1 MNGFRVMKNMDETDL
16 KFSLKNIQMDTA
28 TILGM
33 VGVSGILGAYFLNLF
48 NMIDQN
54 SYTYILI
61 NLIGATLACISS
73 VMIESIPFT
82 ILEGVWALVSMVA
95 LVKKIFLQK
104 KT

>member
-1 MNGFRVMKNMDETDL
+1 
-16 KFSLKNIQMDTA
+16 MDTA

-33 VGVSGILGAYFLNLF
+33 IGVSGILGAYFLNLF

-54 SYTYILI
+54 SYPYILI

-82 ILEGVWALVSMVA
+82 ILEGVWALVSLVA
-95 LVKKIFLQK
+95 LVKKLFLK
-104 KT
+104 NKTHL

>member
-1 MNGFRVMKNMDETDL
+1 
-16 KFSLKNIQMDTA
+16 MDTA

-33 VGVSGILGAYFLNLF
+33 IGVSGILGAYFLNLF

-54 SYTYILI
+54 SYSYILI

-82 ILEGVWALVSMVA
+82 ILEGVWALVSLVA
-95 LVKKIFLQK
+95 LVKKILLKPK
-104 KT
+104 K